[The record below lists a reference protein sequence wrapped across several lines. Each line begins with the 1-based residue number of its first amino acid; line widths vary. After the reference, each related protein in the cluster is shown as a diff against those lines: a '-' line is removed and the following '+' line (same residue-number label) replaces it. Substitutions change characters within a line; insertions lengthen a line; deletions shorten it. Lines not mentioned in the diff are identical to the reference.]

1 MEKRTLMENQV
12 RRHIVSL
19 GLLVGAALAG
29 MLGPAA
35 AKETP
40 NMNDRQVE
48 QLRGEVNDLLDR
60 EAIRQLPITY
70 SHFVRTRDIDG
81 IVNLFTADG
90 ELILSDNIG
99 QGTGAKGSAA
109 LRTFYDKSISNTDPW
124 PFIHNHHIV
133 MLGNGRAKG
142 YVYVEL
148 RYGSQDF
155 RTTTIGVYEDEYE
168 KKDGGWKFRSRRFT
182 GTPVKF

>member
-1 MEKRTLMENQV
+1 MGRQV
-12 RRHIVSL
+12 RKAILPLSVIA
-19 GLLVGAALAG
+19 GAALLS
-29 MLGPAA
+29 MLTPAT

-40 NMNDRQVE
+40 NMNDRQLE

-70 SHFVRTRDIDG
+70 SHLVRTRDIDG

-99 QGTGAKGSAA
+99 QGTGAKGSSA
-109 LRTFYDKSISNTDPW
+109 LRTFYDKSIANTDPW

-142 YVYVEL
+142 CVYVGL
-148 RYGSQDF
+148 RFGSRGF

-168 KKDGGWKFRSRRFT
+168 KKDGSWKFRSRRFT

>member
-1 MEKRTLMENQV
+1 V
-12 RRHIVSL
+12 IA
-19 GLLVGAALAG
+19 GAALSSQ
-29 MLGPAA
+29 LTPAT
-35 AKETP
+35 AKEAP
-40 NMNDRQVE
+40 NMNERQLE

-70 SHFVRTRDIDG
+70 SHLVRTRDIDG
-81 IVNLFTADG
+81 IVSLFTADG

-99 QGTGAKGSAA
+99 QGSGAKGSSA
-109 LRTFYDKSISNTDPW
+109 LRTFYEKSIAATDPW

-133 MLGNGRAKG
+133 MLGNGKAKG

-148 RYGSQDF
+148 RFGSQDL

-168 KKDGGWKFRSRRFT
+168 KQAGGWKFRSRKFS